1 MSIGPVEYIVV
12 AFPGNRFTGKIAPAL
27 ADLVKNGT
35 IRILDLA
42 FVAKDADGDVVALEL
57 SDLPGEDAAEFDAL
71 GAAPAGLFNDEDL
84 AAAGE
89 ELEPNTSAAL
99 LVWENVWAKGLADA
113 IAGSGGEL
121 LDYDRIPRD
130 IVQEAIDWAST
141 NY

>member
-1 MSIGPVEYIVV
+1 M
-12 AFPGNRFTGKIAPAL
+12 
-27 ADLVKNGT
+27 
-35 IRILDLA
+35 
-42 FVAKDADGDVVALEL
+42 AKDADGDVVALEL